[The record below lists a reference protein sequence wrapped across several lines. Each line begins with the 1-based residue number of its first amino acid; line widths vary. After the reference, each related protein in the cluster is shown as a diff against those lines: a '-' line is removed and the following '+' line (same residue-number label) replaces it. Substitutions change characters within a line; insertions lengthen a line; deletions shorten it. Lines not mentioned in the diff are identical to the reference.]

1 MKEVQRD
8 SGDYGEFLARGQDRC
23 TRAVERRPPAVY
35 ALNTGTPRNGAMR
48 IEDWIAEESER
59 LQRFSAYWAREHA
72 KKPNEFP
79 NDMEPSD
86 WDEAYMTFDE

>member
-1 MKEVQRD
+1 
-8 SGDYGEFLARGQDRC
+8 
-23 TRAVERRPPAVY
+23 
-35 ALNTGTPRNGAMR
+35 MR